1 MKKIASKYV
10 NEDTGKEMVYIEVSV
25 DELDEEQEVLV
36 QRATEEFTRYI
47 LRMKGIISPECGSCS
62 SC

>member
-1 MKKIASKYV
+1 MKKIVSKYV
-10 NEDTGKEMVYIEVSV
+10 NEDTGEDMIYIEVNV

-47 LRMKGIISPECGSCS
+47 LRMKGIISPECDGCS
-62 SC
+62 GC